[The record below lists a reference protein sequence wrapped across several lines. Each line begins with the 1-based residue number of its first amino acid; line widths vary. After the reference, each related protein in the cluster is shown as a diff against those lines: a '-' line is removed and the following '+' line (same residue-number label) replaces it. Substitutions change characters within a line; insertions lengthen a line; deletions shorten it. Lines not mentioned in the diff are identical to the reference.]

1 LTAEKTVSLL
11 PLFQWIEATSLATT
25 INNSK
30 YAFALIESFHILSL
44 AIIGGAVLVVD
55 ARLLGFGFRNQKVSE
70 VAAAAR
76 PWLHLSLIGILVT
89 GALMFSSL
97 AAGKY
102 YYNPGFWWKMY
113 FLAAA
118 IVFTFVIR
126 QPYALRGNAE
136 SGTSKATAIAI
147 VSTGLYLGVAI
158 FGRAIGFL

>member
-1 LTAEKTVSLL
+1 ML
-11 PLFQWIEATSLATT
+11 PLFQWIEATSLAMT

-30 YAFALIESFHILSL
+30 YAFALIESFHLL
-44 AIIGGAVLVVD
+44 ALAVIGGAVLVVD
-55 ARLLGFGFRNQKVSE
+55 ARLLGLGFRKQKVSE

-76 PWLHLSLIGILVT
+76 PWLIGSLIGIVLT
-89 GALMFSSL
+89 GVLMFSSL

-118 IVFTFVIR
+118 IVFTFTVR
-126 QPYALRGNAE
+126 QPYAMRATAE
-136 SGTSKATAIAI
+136 GGTSQAALIAV

-158 FGRAIGFL
+158 MGRAIGFL

>member
-1 LTAEKTVSLL
+1 VSML
-11 PLFQWIEATSLATT
+11 PLFQWIEATSLAMT

-30 YAFALIESFHILSL
+30 YAFALIESFHLL
-44 AIIGGAVLVVD
+44 ALAVIGGAVLVVD
-55 ARLLGFGFRNQKVSE
+55 ARLLGLGFRKQKVSE

-76 PWLHLSLIGILVT
+76 PWLIGSLIGIVLT
-89 GALMFSSL
+89 GVLMFSSL

-118 IVFTFVIR
+118 IVFTFTVR
-126 QPYALRGNAE
+126 QPYAMRATAE
-136 SGTSKATAIAI
+136 GGTSKATLIAV

-158 FGRAIGFL
+158 MGRAIGFL

>member
-1 LTAEKTVSLL
+1 VSLL
-11 PLFQWIEATSLATT
+11 PVFQWIEATSLAMT

-30 YAFALIESFHILSL
+30 YAFALIESFHLL
-44 AIIGGAVLVVD
+44 ALAVIGGAVLVVD
-55 ARLLGFGFRNQKVSE
+55 ARLLGLGFRNQKVSE

-76 PWLHLSLIGILVT
+76 PWLIGSLVGILLT
-89 GALMFSSL
+89 GFLMFSSL

-118 IVFTFVIR
+118 IVFTFAVR
-126 QPYALRGNAE
+126 QPYAMRADAE
-136 SGTSKATAIAI
+136 SGTPKAMLIAI